1 MKKKFEGE
9 LINIV
14 WPEAN
19 KSFKLINIYL
29 SEYSSKIYEY
39 IKGEYLNSGIEVM
52 SYKNN
57 ILVIGNIED
66 ALKDAEI
73 IKEKINNLYSGSYHI
88 AYCDVYNYNHLK
100 RAYDKTLER
109 LQLAIKYNVKEIIC
123 DEKKLYWRD

>member
-73 IKEKINNLYSGSYHI
+73 IKEK
-88 AYCDVYNYNHLK
+88 
-100 RAYDKTLER
+100 
-109 LQLAIKYNVKEIIC
+109 
-123 DEKKLYWRD
+123 